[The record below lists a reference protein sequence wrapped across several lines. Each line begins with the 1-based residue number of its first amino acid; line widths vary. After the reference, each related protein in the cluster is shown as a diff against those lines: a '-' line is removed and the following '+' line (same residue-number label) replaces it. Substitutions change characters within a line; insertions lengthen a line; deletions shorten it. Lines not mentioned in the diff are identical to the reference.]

1 MQEKPWLKLGSLPLP
16 EDEKT
21 PPPDPRI
28 AELLAEGKPFFA
40 KRLEARLKPPPDQLV
55 IAITALQRARDK
67 AAEAAGWVQDM
78 YFRNWLLRNVE
89 RATTPAEWTK
99 ARVLYED
106 YCKNARFYGKDW
118 HEEAAV
124 EQTLPTET
132 RWGRMMATLPDVAK
146 QRRGEGMYY
155 ALTLQREKK
164 KGKATRK

>member
-1 MQEKPWLKLGSLPLP
+1 MHTKPRSNLGSLPLP

-55 IAITALQRARDK
+55 VAVTALQRARVE
-67 AAEAAGWVQDM
+67 AAKAAGWVQDT
-78 YFRNWLLRNVE
+78 YFKDWALRNVE
-89 RATTPAEWTK
+89 RAATPDEWTQ
-99 ARVLYED
+99 ARILYAD
-106 YCKNARFYGKDW
+106 YRANARFYGKDR
-118 HEEAAV
+118 HEQTAV

-132 RWGRMMATLPDVAK
+132 MWGRMMATLPNVAK
-146 QRRGEGMYY
+146 KRRGSGMYY
-155 ALTLQREKK
+155 ALKLKRPK